1 MAQVLTNQKGC
12 KLSPGPGFLETPP
25 ETGVN
30 PLIAKIVE
38 QYGEMPRQI
47 LVG

>member
-12 KLSPGPGFLETPP
+12 KLSPGPGFLETPG
-25 ETGVN
+25 TGVN